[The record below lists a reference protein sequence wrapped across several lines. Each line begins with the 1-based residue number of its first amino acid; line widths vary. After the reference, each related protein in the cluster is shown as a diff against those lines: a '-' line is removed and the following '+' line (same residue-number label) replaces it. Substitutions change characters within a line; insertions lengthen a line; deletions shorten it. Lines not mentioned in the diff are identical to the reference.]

1 MEPGEPIR
9 CRLAPSY
16 VMPARLPGR
25 RAFGVLLTAVLL
37 TATVGAAE
45 LRESTVKAF
54 ETYAAAAEARPA
66 TPFLWIDTLAPAER
80 QRLLRDVRNGEL
92 VIERLRARPGGR
104 HLDVPEGI
112 IHHWIGT
119 VFIPNATAA
128 TAVRLLQDYDHHG
141 AIYAPTVSRSR
152 LLSHQGDEFRF
163 SLRFVMTKVITVVVD
178 GEHHARFAW
187 LGPGRA
193 RSWIR
198 STRLAEVTAAGTS
211 GEHEEPVGK
220 GGGYLWRLNSYWRFE
235 ERDGGVYLEC
245 ESVSLTRDI
254 PFGLG
259 WAVGPFVT
267 SLPRESLEFT
277 LDTTRKTLMK
287 EARLP
292 QSGG

>member
-1 MEPGEPIR
+1 
-9 CRLAPSY
+9 
-16 VMPARLPGR
+16 MPARLPGR
-25 RAFGVLLTAVLL
+25 RAFGVLLTAVLV

-45 LRESTVKAF
+45 LREATVKAF
-54 ETYAAAAEARPA
+54 DAYVAAAEARSA
-66 TPFLWIDTLAPAER
+66 TPFLWLDSRPAAER
-80 QRLLRDVRNGEL
+80 RRLLADLRNGEL

-104 HLDVPEGI
+104 DLEVPDGM

-119 VFIPNATAA
+119 VFIPKATAA
-128 TAVRLLQDYDHHG
+128 MAVRLLQDYDHH
-141 AIYAPTVSRSR
+141 ATIYAPTVARSR
-152 LLSHQGDEFRF
+152 LLSHHDDEFTF

-193 RSWIR
+193 RSWIH
-198 STRLAEVTAAGTS
+198 STRLAEVSGAGTS
-211 GEHEEPVGK
+211 AERAEPVGK
-220 GGGYLWRLNSYWRFE
+220 GSGYLWRLNSYWRFE

-245 ESVSLTRDI
+245 ESISLTRDI

-277 LDTTRKTLMK
+277 LQTTRKRLMIG
-287 EARLP
+287 A
-292 QSGG
+292 

>member
-1 MEPGEPIR
+1 MASIAAVVFWTAA
-9 CRLAPSY
+9 LA
-16 VMPARLPGR
+16 
-25 RAFGVLLTAVLL
+25 
-37 TATVGAAE
+37 AAE
-45 LRESTVKAF
+45 LREATVQAF
-54 ETYAAAAEARPA
+54 DKYVAAAEARPA
-66 TPFLWIDTLAPAER
+66 APFLWVETRPRPER
-80 QRLLRDVRNGEL
+80 ERLLRDLRNGEL
-92 VIERLRARPGGR
+92 VIERLRIRPGGR
-104 HLDVPEGI
+104 DLEVPEGM

-119 VFIPNATAA
+119 VFIPKATAA

-141 AIYAPTVSRSR
+141 SIYTPTVARSR
-152 LLSHQGDEFRF
+152 LLSHHGDEFSF

-198 STRLAEVTAAGTS
+198 STRLAEVSGAGTS
-211 GEHEEPVGK
+211 AEREEPVGK

-245 ESVSLTRDI
+245 ESISLTRDI

-277 LDTTRKTLMK
+277 LQTTRKRLMIG
-287 EARLP
+287 A
-292 QSGG
+292 